1 MNKEYIMKQANLLGV
16 PVEASKKEIDRAY
29 TIWYMNWDKK
39 EMHTSQDYDKLAN
52 MRNARDIMFKYIE
65 LKERNKPKNSSSVK
79 SSSPIKSSSP
89 VKVTHQEEAP
99 KKTVDVGNKIL
110 AGLSIGALLSVIGA
124 YTLKGV
130 DFSKSTESS
139 NSVVSS
145 ENTNNNEENNN
156 VIIDDPRIN
165 DDAFMKNLATIEW
178 EKIAKIKNYD
188 PKFAPTVYNE
198 DVVYELIRWAHHS
211 DPNYTGEYTLSNEDA
226 SARLF
231 ELVGSHYDITN
242 LFKGLTCYENVN
254 SLGSKI
260 AMMDSE
266 NTSYYDEYDAY
277 MTIKQSLDNM
287 NSNNYAEVIVLRV
300 ICKYMISDINNYGM
314 RDIAYDKS
322 NLDTTKVTECKEIF
336 NKINDDSIFISIL
349 QNAKLEDK
357 NKGLVLKR

>member
-65 LKERNKPKNSSSVK
+65 LKKRDKHKNSSSV
-79 SSSPIKSSSP
+79 KSSSP

-110 AGLSIGALLSVIGA
+110 AGLSIGALISVMGV

-130 DFSKSTESS
+130 DTSKENNSS
-139 NSVVSS
+139 SS
-145 ENTNNNEENNN
+145 IVTNEELNENQENTNII
-156 VIIDDPRIN
+156 IIDSRIN

-178 EKIAKIKNYD
+178 EKIAKIKNYN

-277 MTIKQSLDNM
+277 MTIKQALDNM

-314 RDIAYDKS
+314 RDIAFDKS